1 MSEILYMKT
10 ATDTLHEDR
19 PQILYMKTGHRIL
32 YMKTATDT
40 LHEDRPQILYM
51 KTGHRYFT

>member
-1 MSEILYMKT
+1 MLQTKLVAKIKSINFMFNIPPPQKSAVYEIT
-10 ATDTLHEDR
+10 RER
-19 PQILYMKTGHRIL
+19 Q
-32 YMKTATDT
+32 ATDT